1 MNENDNLKD
10 DSSIQILFGLLP
22 LIIDASWSLRFGV
35 IIQCLPEPGT
45 SVS

>member
-1 MNENDNLKD
+1 MNGNDNLKD

-35 IIQCLPEPGT
+35 IIQCLPGT